1 MQIID
6 KETLLFAFLGEMA
19 NKSPFT
25 KEFNKIFALKELNAS
40 YIPLNI
46 RDDDIL
52 FTVNGLKKSQIRGV
66 NIAREYQN
74 ETLTLLDSYS
84 DEVEKCG
91 FVESIKIE
99 NGKLHGFVS
108 IGKAINS
115 LTNKKIAV
123 FGSNDIA
130 KSIIFSATNISNI
143 TIVEKYIEDSS
154 KILENYPNLDVNFSD
169 EKHIF
174 DCSEYSL
181 IVKLFE
187 DDIFISGDC
196 EILDISNEIPK
207 KIRDIQHS
215 IDLQEW
221 LKI

>member
-1 MQIID
+1 MID

-19 NKSPFT
+19 NKSPLP
-25 KEFNKIFALKELNAS
+25 KEFNEIFTSENLNAS

-66 NIAREYQN
+66 NIAKEYQT
-74 ETLTLLDSYS
+74 EILTLLDSYS
-84 DEVEKCG
+84 DEVAKCG
-91 FVESIKIE
+91 FVESLKIE
-99 NGKLHGFVS
+99 NGKLHGFLS

-115 LTNKKIAV
+115 LTDKKIAV
-123 FGSNDIA
+123 FGSNEIA
-130 KSIIFSATNISNI
+130 KSILFSANDISNI

-154 KILENYPNLDVNFSD
+154 KLLSEYPNLDVRFSD
-169 EKHIF
+169 ENHKF

-181 IVKLFE
+181 IIKLVE
-187 DDIFISGDC
+187 DEIFISGNC
-196 EILDISNEIPK
+196 EVLDIANETPK

-215 IDLQEW
+215 IDLQKW
-221 LKI
+221 V

>member
-1 MQIID
+1 MID

-19 NKSPFT
+19 NKSSLP
-25 KEFNKIFALKELNAS
+25 KEFNEIFTSENLNAS

-66 NIAREYQN
+66 NIAKEYQT
-74 ETLTLLDSYS
+74 EILTLLDSYS
-84 DEVEKCG
+84 DEVAKCG
-91 FVESIKIE
+91 FVESLKIE
-99 NGKLHGFVS
+99 NGKLHGFLS

-115 LTNKKIAV
+115 LTDKKIAV
-123 FGSNDIA
+123 FGSNEIA
-130 KSIIFSATNISNI
+130 KSILFSANDISNI

-154 KILENYPNLDVNFSD
+154 KLLSEYPNLDVRFSD
-169 EKHIF
+169 ENHKF

-181 IVKLFE
+181 IIKLVE
-187 DDIFISGDC
+187 DEIFISGNC
-196 EILDISNEIPK
+196 EVLDIANETPK

-215 IDLQEW
+215 IDLQKW
-221 LKI
+221 V